1 MPRPKS
7 KEELIALSQKNLDK
21 LIGMVNNYPEQ
32 KTVQEFPAGTL
43 NRNIKDVLAHLHT
56 WHLMMLEWY
65 KVGMNGDNP
74 AIPSLGFTW
83 KTLPE
88 LNRKIQDENKGLPLS
103 KAINLLLESH
113 GEIHKIMDKHTDEEL
128 FEKKRYHW
136 TGSTSL
142 AAYLISNT
150 SSHYDWAIKLIKKA
164 LK

>member
-1 MPRPKS
+1 
-7 KEELIALSQKNLDK
+7 
-21 LIGMVNNYPEQ
+21 
-32 KTVQEFPAGTL
+32 
-43 NRNIKDVLAHLHT
+43 
-56 WHLMMLEWY
+56 
-65 KVGMNGDNP
+65 MNGDNP